1 MQGEAG
7 FHKKHAPEPGV
18 IECRRLFALP
28 IFAKDIAVSQADPIT
43 FDDVRAARERLRG
56 VANVTPVVTSRT
68 LDARAGRAVF
78 LKCENLQRGGAFK
91 FRGAYNTISQLA
103 EDARRRHA
111 GAGRGGVLA
120 FSSGNHAQGVAL
132 AAQLLGT
139 PAVICMPDDAPAVK
153 VAATRGYGAEVIFY
167 DRLKDDREAFA
178 RRIAEERGMALV
190 PPYDDARIMA
200 GAGTAALELMEEA
213 PDLDA
218 VLVPIG
224 GGGLIA
230 GSAVAIHGARPATR
244 VFGVEP
250 AGADDT
256 LRSLRDGERVS
267 IPPPTTIADGLRVT
281 RPGTLTFPV
290 VQRHVEDILVVSD
303 DEIIEALR
311 FALLRLKLVVEPS
324 GAVPLAALLSGR
336 LPRGIR
342 RVGAIVSGGNI
353 DPSLLGSLWQQRS

>member
-1 MQGEAG
+1 MS
-7 FHKKHAPEPGV
+7 H
-18 IECRRLFALP
+18 
-28 IFAKDIAVSQADPIT
+28 DDSVS
-43 FDDVRAARERLRG
+43 FDDIRAAHERLRG
-56 VANVTPVVTSRT
+56 VAHITPVVTSRT
-68 LDARAGRAVF
+68 LDAQAGRAVL

-103 EDARRRHA
+103 PNARA
-111 GAGRGGVLA
+111 PGVLA

-132 AAQLLGT
+132 AARLLGA

-167 DRLKDDREAFA
+167 DRLKDDRDAVA
-178 RRIAEERGMALV
+178 RQIAEQRGMTLV
-190 PPYDDARIMA
+190 PPYDDPRIIA
-200 GAGTAALELMEEA
+200 GAGTAALELVEEV

-230 GSAVAIHGARPATR
+230 GSAIAIHGANPQTR

-256 LRSLRDGERVS
+256 LRSLRAGERVG
-267 IPPPTTIADGLRVT
+267 IAPPSTIADGLRVSK
-281 RPGTLTFPV
+281 PGALTFPV

-303 DEIIEALR
+303 DEILEAVR
-311 FALLRLKLVVEPS
+311 FALLRLKLVIEPS
-324 GAVPLAALLSGR
+324 GAVTLAALLAGR
-336 LPRGIR
+336 LPPDIG
-342 RVGAIVSGGNI
+342 RVGAIISGGNI
-353 DPSLLGSLWQQRS
+353 DPPVLASLW